1 MTKETTMNP
10 TTISTRKYSRSYF
23 LTVLIAASMA
33 LAATGA
39 RAENQAAPGTEPT
52 KMVVHYADLSLV
64 NPRGVEE
71 LYRRIAAAAHQVC
84 DSRDRSLQAQA
95 LDGICKKQSIA
106 RAVAMVNQRGLTAF
120 YAQKTGQTAGT
131 FQVAKQ

>member
-1 MTKETTMNP
+1 MNP
-10 TTISTRKYSRSYF
+10 TTISARKHTRSFF
-23 LTVLIAASMA
+23 LTGLTAAGLA
-33 LAATGA
+33 LAATGVHA
-39 RAENQAAPGTEPT
+39 QDQSSPATEPT

-71 LYRRIAAAAHQVC
+71 LYRRITAAAHQVC

-106 RAVAMVNQRGLTAF
+106 RAVAVVNQPALTAF
-120 YAQKTGQTAGT
+120 YARKTGQPAGT

>member
-1 MTKETTMNP
+1 MNP

-39 RAENQAAPGTEPT
+39 RAAPGTEPT

-95 LDGICKKQSIA
+95 LDGICKKKSIA
-106 RAVAMVNQRGLTAF
+106 RAVAVVNQPGLTAF

>member
-1 MTKETTMNP
+1 MNP
-10 TTISTRKYSRSYF
+10 TTIFARKHSRSF
-23 LTVLIAASMA
+23 SLSSLTAACLA
-33 LAATGA
+33 VAATGVHA
-39 RAENQAAPGTEPT
+39 QDQAAPGTEPT

-71 LYRRIAAAAHQVC
+71 LYRRITAAAHQVC

-106 RAVAMVNQRGLTAF
+106 RAVAVINQPALTAF
-120 YAQKTGQTAGT
+120 YAQKTGQLADT